1 MLLLVDIGNTN
12 VKLGIVRGEELI
24 AHWRVATNR
33 TSMPDEWWVVVTTL
47 AAADGIRFDELDGA
61 VISSSVP
68 SVTPWI
74 TTMVRERVGIEPI
87 VVGSQTDLGITID
100 IDNPHEVGPDRLVDV
115 AAAYAMFGGPT
126 LVLDF
131 GSATTLNVV
140 TRDGRFI
147 GGAIAPD
154 IRAAHDA
161 LVAKAARLTSVELEF
176 PERVIGH
183 NTITAMQSGI
193 MFGYAGLVEGLI
205 DRIDAELGERTTVI
219 STGGFGAVFLE
230 HCPRISQYVPEL
242 TLEGLK
248 LVWNRAS
255 AASAPG

>member
-12 VKLGIVRGEELI
+12 VKIGVVHDEELI

-47 AAADGIRFDELDGA
+47 AVADGIRFDELDGA

-68 SVTPWI
+68 SVTPWLA
-74 TTMVRERVGIEPI
+74 TMVRERLGVEPI

-140 TRDGRFI
+140 TRDGRFL

-161 LVAKAARLTSVELEF
+161 LVAKAARLSSVELEF
-176 PERVIGH
+176 PARVIGH
-183 NTITAMQSGI
+183 NTIAAMQSGI

-205 DRIDAELGERTTVI
+205 SRIDAELGEETTVV

-230 HCPRISQYVPEL
+230 HCPRISRYVPEL

-248 LVWNRAS
+248 LVWNRSRAS
-255 AASAPG
+255 TPG